1 MLDKIIKFLGI
12 KAEDREH
19 PNMGPESPLHMAAG
33 ALLVHV
39 SLSHDGFSAEERAVA
54 IDTLK
59 DHFKLNDEKAEHVL
73 KRAVTFEK
81 NAIDLHSFTRVINE
95 HLEQDGRQD
104 IIRFL
109 WRIAYADNHLHSL
122 EENSVKKIAD
132 LLGVSTRDCV
142 LLKQSVGVDYLN
154 LAKRRK
160 PGSEPTD

>member
-19 PNMGPESPLHMAAG
+19 PNTGPDSPLHMAAA

-39 SLSHDGFSAEERAVA
+39 SLSHNGFSPEERVVA
-54 IDTLK
+54 IETLK
-59 DHFKLNDEKAEHVL
+59 DHFHLNDEKAEHIL
-73 KRAVTFEK
+73 KRATVFEE
-81 NAIDLHSFTRVINE
+81 NAIDLHSFTRVIND

-109 WRIAYADNHLHSL
+109 WRIAFADNHLDGL
-122 EENSVKKIAD
+122 EEDAVKKIAD
-132 LLGVSTRDCV
+132 LLGVSTRDRV
-142 LLKQSVGVDYLN
+142 LLKQSVGIDHLN

-160 PGSEPTD
+160 PSDEPKD

>member
-1 MLDKIIKFLGI
+1 MLDKITKFLGI
-12 KAEDREH
+12 KAEDREY
-19 PNMGPESPLHMAAG
+19 PNTGPESPLHMAAG

-39 SLSHDGFSAEERAVA
+39 SLSHDGFSAEERAVT
-54 IDTLK
+54 IETLK
-59 DHFKLNDEKAEHVL
+59 DHFKLNNERAEHVL
-73 KRAVTFEK
+73 GRAITFEK

-122 EENSVKKIAD
+122 EENAVKKIAD
-132 LLGVSTRDCV
+132 LLGVSIRDCV
-142 LLKQSVGVDYLN
+142 RLKQAVEVDHLH

-160 PGSEPTD
+160 PTDGATD